1 MQNRMGMDTTCM
13 PPRRIVMQGVK
24 EALPALLQAFQD
36 LDADNSG
43 CLTKED
49 CEKMLDW
56 RKRPETYV
64 ASGKW
69 ILKNR

>member
-1 MQNRMGMDTTCM
+1 
-13 PPRRIVMQGVK
+13 MQGVK
-24 EALPALLQAFQD
+24 EDLPALLQAFQD